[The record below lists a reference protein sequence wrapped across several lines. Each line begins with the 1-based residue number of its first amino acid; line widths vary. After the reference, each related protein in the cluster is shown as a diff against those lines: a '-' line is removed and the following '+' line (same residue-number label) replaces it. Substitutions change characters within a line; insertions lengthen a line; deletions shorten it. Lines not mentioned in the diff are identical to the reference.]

1 MSRLS
6 DWFVDNYVDG
16 RFRKMENRMKRLE
29 RDMAGKAEKAALDSL
44 KTANDNL
51 EAAFNDLAAFVQAED
66 ENDASKINPEVTRA
80 DALTTKMRDMMGMT
94 ASPPGTVTNPDG
106 SVTPIPDPEPNP
118 SSPGE
123 PDEVPDVEPDE
134 AAAEEDTGETRSR
147 RRK

>member
-1 MSRLS
+1 
-6 DWFVDNYVDG
+6 
-16 RFRKMENRMKRLE
+16 
-29 RDMAGKAEKAALDSL
+29 MAGKAEKAALDSL

-118 SSPGE
+118 NSPGE
-123 PDEVPDVEPDE
+123 PDEVPDAPDEPDTSG
-134 AAAEEDTGETRSR
+134 EEDTGETRSR
-147 RRK
+147 RRR